1 MNNLELLPVG
11 FIASYVFILGLCVG
25 SFLNVVVLR
34 GLSGE
39 EFIFSRSRCPKCLNQ
54 LKWYMNIPLISY
66 IFLKGKCAFC
76 KTKISIQYPIVE
88 LICAISF
95 LVVYLTFGLTLKAL
109 FLWIIFFLF
118 IAMSVTDI
126 KEMVIIDTHAYI
138 LCAVGVLYSYLNLG
152 NITLTQSLVGALV
165 GFLLMEALAN
175 LGKLFCAQRMFGEG
189 DSLIAL
195 GLGAIFGYK
204 VLLIVLALSML
215 IQSLCAL
222 PMLSYKACCD
232 YKQDLSYAYLSAFAF
247 IIILFLIDYFKPIQ
261 NQFLYI
267 CSLLV
272 ISSILISNLITIMEE
287 IKRKREEIKVIEEE
301 KFNLLPF
308 GPAMIIASVVCI
320 FYLPQIKTYI
330 LSHFS

>member
-1 MNNLELLPVG
+1 MNSLELLPVG

-88 LICAISF
+88 LICGISF
-95 LVVYLTFGLTLKAL
+95 LIIYLTFGLTLKTL
-109 FLWIIFFLF
+109 FLWVIFFLF
-118 IAMSVTDI
+118 IAMSTTDI

-138 LCAVGVLYSYLNLG
+138 LCAVGILYSYLNLG
-152 NITLTQSLVGALV
+152 DVDIIHSLIGAVV
-165 GFLLMEALAN
+165 GFISMEILAN
-175 LGKLFCAQRMFGEG
+175 FGKLFCAQRMFGEG

-204 VLLIVLALSML
+204 TFFIVLALSML

-222 PMLSYKACCD
+222 PMLSYKACTE
-232 YKQDLSYAYLSAFAF
+232 YKKNLSYAYLSAFAF
-247 IIILFLIDYFKPIQ
+247 IIILFLIDYFKPIE
-261 NQFLYI
+261 NQFMYI
-267 CSLLV
+267 GSLLV
-272 ISSILISNLITIMEE
+272 ISSILISNLIVILEE
-287 IKRKREEIKVIEEE
+287 IKHKKEEIKAVEEE

-308 GPAMIIASVVCI
+308 GPAMIIASVACI
-320 FYLPQIKTYI
+320 FYLPQIKNYI